1 VKAVIFGLFVLTISQ
16 QLIAQVADDR
26 PITAEK
32 TEKYSLT
39 IMANGR
45 YLDQQGQE
53 TFDIIEGDV
62 AYLAVLV
69 ETPAGQSV
77 LGATPKFTIEGTT
90 RMMAQG
96 EISPEMST
104 DESGILEFEII
115 GGAKGLNQLTVSYGN
130 NSASLLL
137 NILSSDIKGFSP
149 LPTLE
154 GGLNWAAL
162 MEAELEY
169 AEDHV
174 QVIFPPHIAQQ
185 AGKLVKLTGYMLP
198 LDADIKQQHFLLTS
212 APPSCYFHIPG
223 GAAGVVEIFS
233 ETSVEASW
241 VAIQLEGRLK
251 LIETSESGIIY
262 QLENATL
269 IE

>member
-1 VKAVIFGLFVLTISQ
+1 MPSVSNIALKISDLAFGYSKKPLLEIDELQIQKGEHLAVI
-16 QLIAQVADDR
+16 
-26 PITAEK
+26 
-32 TEKYSLT
+32 
-39 IMANGR
+39 
-45 YLDQQGQE
+45 
-53 TFDIIEGDV
+53 
-62 AYLAVLV
+62 V

-90 RMMAQG
+90 RMLVPG

-130 NSASLLL
+130 NSATLLL

-174 QVIFPPHIAQQ
+174 QGHISSSHRATSR
-185 AGKLVKLTGYMLP
+185 KTGET
-198 LDADIKQQHFLLTS
+198 DGVH
-212 APPSCYFHIPG
+212 
-223 GAAGVVEIFS
+223 AA
-233 ETSVEASW
+233 A
-241 VAIQLEGRLK
+241 RRR
-251 LIETSESGIIY
+251 Y
-262 QLENATL
+262 
-269 IE
+269 

>member
-1 VKAVIFGLFVLTISQ
+1 MKAVIFGLFVLTISQ

-130 NSASLLL
+130 NAATLRL

-174 QVIFPPHIAQQ
+174 QVIFP
-185 AGKLVKLTGYMLP
+185 
-198 LDADIKQQHFLLTS
+198 
-212 APPSCYFHIPG
+212 
-223 GAAGVVEIFS
+223 
-233 ETSVEASW
+233 
-241 VAIQLEGRLK
+241 
-251 LIETSESGIIY
+251 
-262 QLENATL
+262 
-269 IE
+269 